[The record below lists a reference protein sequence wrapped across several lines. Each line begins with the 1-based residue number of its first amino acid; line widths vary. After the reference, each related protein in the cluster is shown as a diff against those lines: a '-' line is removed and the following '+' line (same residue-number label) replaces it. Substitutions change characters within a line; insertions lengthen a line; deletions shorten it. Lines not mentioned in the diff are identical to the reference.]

1 MGDVKFATIVGGIIM
16 FVQTISIGNI
26 IATMIL
32 SALGAIASYLATTSV
47 KWLIRKIKLKINQK
61 NKFHSPN

>member
-32 SALGAIASYLATTSV
+32 SALGAVASYLATTSV
-47 KWLIRKIKLKINQK
+47 KWLIRKIKLKINKK